1 MSEKL
6 PVIVHPEIN
15 EEALRSEKGVSLV
28 AFLDTVRKRKDGTS
42 SVKLKIIHQRY
53 PAYFSTKISLTEK
66 DYLKLFERRI
76 SSDLKEKKVI
86 IHTYLMRAYS
96 IINMMDEFSFSKFKE
111 HFKKK
116 RADVKSV
123 YVYYERYIAQL
134 KSEERLGTA
143 QNYNYSMKK
152 LKEFHGKK
160 SMAFETI
167 TPTFLR
173 QFENWM
179 LAKGH
184 SKTTVGIYC
193 RPLKK
198 IINDAIEDGILDSK
212 KSPFGDVKRG
222 RYKSPE
228 PENPK
233 KALTLEEIGKIINY
247 NPEPGSPEYYY
258 RDMWV
263 FSYLGNGI
271 NMKDVCLLKY
281 KDIYADSI
289 VYAREKVKNTNRS
302 AKTISI
308 ALIDKNKE
316 IIERWGNQ
324 SKKRNDFIFPV
335 LEGSPSEEE
344 IKKKVQQ
351 FVKQVNKYMK
361 RISEKLELNVSVTTY
376 YARHSFVT
384 VLVRSGVDIH
394 TIAESVGH
402 SSMKV
407 IDKYIASISNEE
419 KVKNANKLLKF
430 E

>member
-1 MSEKL
+1 MSKKL

-76 SSDLKEKKVI
+76 NSDLKEKKVI

-96 IINMMDEFSFSKFKE
+96 IINMMDEFSFSEFKE

-116 RADVKSV
+116 RIDAKSV
-123 YVYYERYIAQL
+123 YTYYERYIAQL
-134 KSEERLGTA
+134 KSEDRLGTA
-143 QNYNYSMKK
+143 QNYEYSMKK

-160 SMAFETI
+160 SIAFETI

-179 LAKGH
+179 IANGH
-184 SKTTVGIYC
+184 SRTTVGIYC

-247 NPEPGSPEYYY
+247 SPEPGSPEHYY

-281 KDIYADSI
+281 KDIYCDTI
-289 VYAREKVKNTNRS
+289 VYAREKVKYTNRS

-324 SKKRNDFIFPV
+324 SGRKDGFIFPV
-335 LEGSPSEEE
+335 LEGNPNEEE

-361 RISEKLELNVSVTTY
+361 RISEKLDLNVSVTTY

-419 KVKNANKLLKF
+419 KVKNVNKLLKF